1 MEDRCP
7 DHRVIAQGILKGY
20 RWIITTK
27 GYANIVKSEKDEVYG
42 IVYEISDSDE
52 RSLDNWEIK
61 KAGYH
66 KEMVTVECEG
76 QPLECLVY
84 VDSVLE
90 IGPPRQE
97 YIKRINKGL
106 SDANLPQVY
115 IERYIRKFIPPMT

>member
-7 DHRVIAQGILKGY
+7 DHRAIGQGVLKGY

-42 IVYEISDSDE
+42 VVYEISDSDE

-66 KEMVTVECEG
+66 KEIVTVECEG
-76 QPLECLVY
+76 QPLECLAY
-84 VDSVLE
+84 VDSILE
-90 IGPPRQE
+90 IGLPKQE

-106 SDANLPQVY
+106 SDANLPQEY
-115 IERYIRKFIPPMT
+115 IERYIRKFIPPIS